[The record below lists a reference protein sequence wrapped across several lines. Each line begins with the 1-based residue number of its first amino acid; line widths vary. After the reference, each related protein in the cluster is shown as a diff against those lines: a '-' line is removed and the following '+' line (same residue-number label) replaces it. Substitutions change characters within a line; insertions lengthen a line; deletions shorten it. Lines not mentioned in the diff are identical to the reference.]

1 MVTVLPDIT
10 LLVQMGIFLGLVF
23 VLNFLLY
30 KPVLNIIDRRK
41 KQLEELE
48 NEIKLFNDAVDKKSA
63 EYEEKLK
70 QAKASASEAKKEIVQ
85 EGNGQAQQIVD
96 AVRNEIPSLV
106 QEFQARMEKEVSA
119 ARQVLQSRSKSLS
132 VDIATKVLGRSVR

>member
-10 LLVQMGIFLGLVF
+10 LLVQMAIFLGLVF

-30 KPVLNIIDRRK
+30 KPVLGIIDRRK

-48 NEIKLFNDAVDKKSA
+48 NEIKLFNDAVDKKSS
-63 EYEEKLK
+63 EYEDKLR
-70 QAKASASEAKKEIVQ
+70 QAKTKGSDLKKEIIQ
-85 EGNGQAQQIVD
+85 EGNEQARQIVD
-96 AVRNEIPSLV
+96 TVRNEIPSLV
-106 QEFQARMEKEVSA
+106 QQFQAKMEKEVSA
-119 ARQVLQSRSKSLS
+119 ARQVLQNQSKTLS

>member
-10 LLVQMGIFLGLVF
+10 LLVQMAIFLGLVF

-30 KPVLNIIDRRK
+30 KPVLSIIDRRK

-48 NEIKLFNDAVDKKSA
+48 NEIKLFNDAVDKKSS
-63 EYEEKLK
+63 EYEDKLR
-70 QAKASASEAKKEIVQ
+70 QAKTKGSDLKKEIIQ
-85 EGNGQAQQIVD
+85 EGNEQARQIVD
-96 AVRNEIPSLV
+96 TVRNEIPSLV
-106 QEFQARMEKEVSA
+106 QQFQAKMEKEVSA
-119 ARQVLQSRSKSLS
+119 ARQVLQNQSKTLS

>member
-10 LLVQMGIFLGLVF
+10 LLVQMAIFLGLVF

-30 KPVLNIIDRRK
+30 KPVLSIIDRRK

-48 NEIKLFNDAVDKKSA
+48 NEIKLFNDAVDKKAS
-63 EYEEKLK
+63 EYEDKLR
-70 QAKASASEAKKEIVQ
+70 QAKTKGSDLKKEIIQ
-85 EGNGQAQQIVD
+85 EGNEQARKIVD
-96 AVRNEIPSLV
+96 AVRNEIPSLI
-106 QEFQARMEKEVSA
+106 QEFQSKMEREVSA
-119 ARQVLQSRSKSLS
+119 ARQVLQNQSKTLS

>member
-10 LLVQMGIFLGLVF
+10 LLVQMAIFLGLVF

-30 KPVLNIIDRRK
+30 KPVLSIIDRRT

-48 NEIKLFNDAVDKKSA
+48 NEIKLFNDAVDKKSS
-63 EYEEKLK
+63 EYEDKLR
-70 QAKASASEAKKEIVQ
+70 QAKTKGSDLKKEIIQ
-85 EGNGQAQQIVD
+85 EGNEQARQIVD
-96 AVRNEIPSLV
+96 TVRNEIPSLV
-106 QEFQARMEKEVSA
+106 QQFQAKMEKEVSA
-119 ARQVLQSRSKSLS
+119 ARQVLQNQSKTLS

>member
-10 LLVQMGIFLGLVF
+10 LLIQAGIFLGLVF

-30 KPVLNIIDRRK
+30 KPVLSIIDRRK

-48 NEIKLFNDAVDKKSA
+48 NEIKLFNDAVDKKSS
-63 EYEEKLK
+63 EYEDKLR
-70 QAKASASEAKKEIVQ
+70 QAKTRGSDLKKEIIQ
-85 EGNGQAQQIVD
+85 EGNEQARQIVD
-96 AVRNEIPSLV
+96 TVRNEIPSLV
-106 QEFQARMEKEVSA
+106 QQFQAKLEKEVNT
-119 ARQVLQSRSKSLS
+119 ARQVLQNQSKTLS